1 MRLGRP
7 IKYYVIVDFP
17 ELLEKMIKNIFPPLP
32 PPPPPRFRKTKN
44 FKKNI
49 FLTKNFKSTFFSKII
64 KKSRLVVSQH
74 PGGVEYRSCSL
85 RNPFE
90 DAKPPAYQW
99 VYIMTALQ
107 NANGSQQHL
116 QGFLV
121 SQPQQLSCTLSSGF
135 QPR

>member
-17 ELLEKMIKNIFPPLP
+17 ELLEKMIKNIFSPLP
-32 PPPPPRFRKTKN
+32 PPPPARFRKTKN
-44 FKKNI
+44 FEKNI
-49 FLTKNFKSTFFSKII
+49 FLIKNFKSTFFSKII

-74 PGGVEYRSCSL
+74 TERVEYRSCKL

-90 DAKPPAYQW
+90 VAKSPEYQW
-99 VYIMTALQ
+99 VYIIRVHQ
-107 NANGSQQHL
+107 KEGSQQHL

-121 SQPQQLSCTLSSGF
+121 SHPQQLCCTLASGF